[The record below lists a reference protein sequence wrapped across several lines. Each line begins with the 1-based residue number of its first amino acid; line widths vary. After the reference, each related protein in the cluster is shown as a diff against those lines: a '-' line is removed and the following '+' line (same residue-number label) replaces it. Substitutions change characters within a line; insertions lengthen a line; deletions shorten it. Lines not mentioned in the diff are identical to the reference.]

1 MTIVII
7 RREEDTEKHRE
18 GLAKME
24 VEIEVLHAQAKGHR
38 GSPAATQRWEQGAA
52 KLPVR
57 ASWRNHLVNILISDF
72 WLPKLSDSTVLLF

>member
-1 MTIVII
+1 MTVVII

-24 VEIEVLHAQAKGHR
+24 VEIEVLHPQAKGHQ

-57 ASWRNHLVNILISDF
+57 AS
-72 WLPKLSDSTVLLF
+72 